1 MLFRAYFEPIFLMVF
16 KRPLFNHFSIFPKSL
31 SQSDRLFLESE
42 IIFYKRLKPKFK
54 KSFENKII
62 HFLKRYPIIERE
74 NLMLS
79 HQQKI
84 LIASSFTE
92 LTFGMNVKH
101 QNSFTKVIVY
111 PKAYYSN
118 INDDFHKG
126 EFNSMQ
132 KTVVFSWEDF
142 YHGIK
147 ISNDNINLGIHEFTH
162 AILHQAIKPRTN
174 TFDYVLFEDEH
185 RKIKK
190 MLKDEN
196 YYKKIKNS
204 GFFRDYAFVNSKEFI
219 SVIMEYFFE
228 NPKSLK
234 EKFPELYER
243 LKTMLNYDEN
253 CFSY

>member
-42 IIFYKRLKPKFK
+42 IIFYKCLKPKFK
-54 KSFENKII
+54 KSFENKIT

-74 NLMLS
+74 NLTLS
-79 HQQKI
+79 QQQRI
-84 LIASSFTE
+84 LIAASYTE

-111 PKAYYSN
+111 PKAYYSH

-126 EFNSMQ
+126 EFNSIQ
-132 KTVVFSWEDF
+132 KTIVFSWEDF

-162 AILHQAIKPRTN
+162 AILHQATKPRTN

-185 RKIKK
+185 RKIQK
-190 MLKDEN
+190 MLKKDN
-196 YYKKIKNS
+196 YFNLIKNS
-204 GFFRDYAFVNSKEFI
+204 GFFREYAFVNSKEFI

-234 EKFPELYER
+234 TKFPELYDR